1 VYLESI
7 TLTRT
12 QPCPAEPDRIIV
24 TGVPSRS
31 LDDVLPYLATLP
43 NIISYNPG
51 ACAVTFRRVRGFMT
65 LYSDRVIITKVK
77 DTEEGLELLAALVD
91 AINATW
97 DNRAELVAATAGRHA
112 PHPMD
117 VWILLP
123 QANCK
128 ECGEPT
134 CMAFA
139 FALLQQQ
146 REVLECPVLT
156 TEAFTDRRA
165 LLEAMLGQTIT

>member
-12 QPCPAEPDRIIV
+12 QPCPAEPGRIIV

-31 LDDVLPYLATLP
+31 LGDVLPYLATLP

-51 ACAVTFRRVRGFMT
+51 ACAVTFRRLYGFMT
-65 LYSDRVIITKVK
+65 LYSDRVMITKVN
-77 DTEEGLELLAALVD
+77 DVEEGLELLAALVD

-97 DNRAELVAATAGRHA
+97 DDRAELVAATAARHA
-112 PHPMD
+112 PRPLD
-117 VWILLP
+117 VWALLP
-123 QANCK
+123 QLNC
-128 ECGEPT
+128 ERCGEST

-139 FALLQQQ
+139 FALLQQ
-146 REVLECPVLT
+146 RRAASECPVLI
-156 TEAFTDRRA
+156 TEPFADRRA
-165 LLEAMLGQTIT
+165 TLEAMIG

>member
-12 QPCPAEPDRIIV
+12 QPCPAEPGKIIV

-31 LDDVLPYLATLP
+31 LEDVLPYLATLP

-51 ACAVTFRRVRGFMT
+51 ACAVTFRRLHGFMT
-65 LYSDRVIITKVK
+65 LYSDKVFITKVNNV
-77 DTEEGLELLAALVD
+77 EEGLDLLAALVD

-97 DNRAELVAATAGRHA
+97 DNRAELVAATAARHA
-112 PHPMD
+112 PRPLD
-117 VWILLP
+117 VWALLP
-123 QANCK
+123 QLNCEK
-128 ECGEPT
+128 CGEST

-139 FALLQQQ
+139 FGLLQQQ
-146 REVLECPVLT
+146 HEVSECPVLM
-156 TEAFTDRRA
+156 TEPFADRRA
-165 LLEAMLGQTIT
+165 TLEAIIG

>member
-1 VYLESI
+1 MYLESI

-12 QPCPAEPDRIIV
+12 LPCPAEPGKIIV
-24 TGVPSRS
+24 TGAPSRS

-51 ACAVTFRRVRGFMT
+51 ACAVTFRRLHGFMT
-65 LYSDRVIITKVK
+65 LYSDRVIITKVN
-77 DTEEGLELLAALVD
+77 DVEEGLELLAALVD

-97 DNRAELVAATAGRHA
+97 DSRVELVASTAARHA
-112 PHPMD
+112 PRPLD
-117 VWILLP
+117 VWALLP
-123 QANCK
+123 QTNCGK
-128 ECGEPT
+128 CGEPT

-146 REVLECPVLT
+146 REVSECLALM
-156 TEAFTDRRA
+156 TESFADRRA
-165 LLEAMLGQTIT
+165 TLEVMIG